1 MARERK
7 GTTVE
12 RDGKIYARIT
22 YIGSDGKRHAVWR
35 RAENKTHARELK
47 KKLLREFEDHGESS
61 IDGDHLVFR
70 ELASIY
76 EDRKLI
82 PAEYVGDR
90 KVAGLRSV
98 KPPQTFL
105 KVLIDF
111 FGPRRIKS
119 ITHSDVEKFRRE
131 RLKTKTVRD
140 EERTIASV
148 NRELELLRAILN
160 FAKREGWLIK
170 TPFETGS
177 NLISKADETRRER
190 VLSRDEEERLL
201 MACTGRRAHLKVLLM
216 AALDTACRRGELLQ
230 MKWSDVDFENRLINV
245 RALTTKTARSRN
257 VPISARLLEE
267 LKSLY
272 NKSKNDEELVF
283 GIKTDVKHS
292 FASACKDSDV
302 EDFHFHDCRHTGI
315 TRMIKAGMPPTL
327 VMKISGH
334 TQMDTF
340 IRYVNTD
347 NEAINQAIA
356 AIDSFHTKK
365 EAIDAT
371 EASETIN

>member
-7 GTTVE
+7 GTTIE
-12 RDGKIYARIT
+12 RDGKIYARVT
-22 YIGSDGKRHAVWR
+22 YIGADGKRHAVWR

-47 KKLLREFEDHGESS
+47 KKLLRELDDHGESS

-70 ELASIY
+70 DLARVY

-82 PAEYVGDR
+82 PAEYIGDR

-98 KPPQTFL
+98 KSPKTFI
-105 KVLIDF
+105 KVLTDF
-111 FGPRRIKS
+111 FGSRKIKS

-131 RLKTKTVRD
+131 RLKTKTVRE

-148 NRELELLRAILN
+148 NRELELLRAIMN

-177 NLISKADETRRER
+177 TLISKADETRRER
-190 VLSRDEEERLL
+190 ILSREEEDRLL
-201 MACTGRRAHLKVLLM
+201 TNCTGRRVHLRLLLM

-230 MKWSDVDFENRLINV
+230 MRWSDVDFENRLINV
-245 RALTTKTARSRN
+245 RALTTKTARSRS
-257 VPISARLLEE
+257 VPISARLIGE
-267 LKSLY
+267 LTSLY
-272 NKSKNDEELVF
+272 NKSKSDEELVF
-283 GIKTDVKHS
+283 GIKTDIKRS
-292 FASACKDSDV
+292 FTSACKDAKI
-302 EDFHFHDCRHTGI
+302 EDFHFHDCRHTAI

-340 IRYVNTD
+340 TRYVNTD
-347 NEAINQAIA
+347 NDAIQQAIA
-356 AIDSFHTKK
+356 AIDSFHGTQV
-365 EAIDAT
+365 
-371 EASETIN
+371 ETTSVEERIN